1 MMKRKGINK
10 RRELKVE
17 LVNSITGTL
26 VQVRAEGTWVTQ
38 EVVNDP
44 DPQNDIWGDDDDG
57 SQEPEETKYP
67 AADHKIGTETSSHEG
82 GVV

>member
-26 VQVRAEGTWVTQ
+26 VQVRANKGPGSHRKWSMIL
-38 EVVNDP
+38 
-44 DPQNDIWGDDDDG
+44 DPQKDIW
-57 SQEPEETKYP
+57 EMMMM
-67 AADHKIGTETSSHEG
+67 GTGNQRKPSTQQLITRLAQRRPVMRVG
-82 GVV
+82 